1 MAEGR
6 GVKQNGVERD
16 IVYTSTDGREGVS
29 KITIIIG
36 IEHYTPTSLTRSS
49 NPKPPPPLQ
58 LYFLLSGGGKSFYLF
73 VWCSPTPANW
83 FYYYIGGGG
92 LN

>member
-1 MAEGR
+1 MERGGVLHRDEGSGMGYVLCIDGRGR

-36 IEHYTPTSLTRSS
+36 IEHYTPTS
-49 NPKPPPPLQ
+49 PLH
-58 LYFLLSGGGKSFYLF
+58 
-73 VWCSPTPANW
+73 
-83 FYYYIGGGG
+83 
-92 LN
+92 

>member
-36 IEHYTPTSLTRSS
+36 IEHYTPTSPLHSC
-49 NPKPPPPLQ
+49 NPKPPPPM
-58 LYFLLSGGGKSFYLF
+58 YIHFLLSGGG
-73 VWCSPTPANW
+73 
-83 FYYYIGGGG
+83 
-92 LN
+92 

>member
-1 MAEGR
+1 MERGGVLHGDEGRGMGYVSCIDGRGR

-36 IEHYTPTSLTRSS
+36 IEHYTPTS
-49 NPKPPPPLQ
+49 PLH
-58 LYFLLSGGGKSFYLF
+58 
-73 VWCSPTPANW
+73 
-83 FYYYIGGGG
+83 
-92 LN
+92 